1 MSMKK
6 MLAVVAAAS
15 LVAVAAPAFAANP
28 FSDVPMNHWAYD
40 AVEQMA
46 AKGIL
51 EGYPNGTFK
60 GNRAMTRYEI
70 AQMVARMMANGVG
83 GADADKLKA
92 LIVEF
97 APELEALGVKVDGF
111 DGRLSKLEKGVGGIR
126 IWGQTRFDFGSTKH
140 KDDHG
145 VETRGHGF
153 EFHRAR
159 LFMHR
164 DLSDKVSFDFRWHG
178 GQFDRWWATAKDFL
192 GAQGLTFRAGAFYV
206 DWEGPDNMYDSND
219 MWDDDGLF
227 VDGTVRGVNLT
238 YNRGGFTFDAL
249 AGSDYGNDIYKKTT
263 GDEMYGLRLKYET
276 PKFWLS
282 VNGLHFNGTG
292 KGETV
297 RYVDGTVDI
306 DGTTYDKVAE
316 KYRGKDNDTNFKVY
330 WASLGFRF
338 FNGVTLNGAFWKE
351 DIDSIGK
358 VTPKDDDPKAYKIV
372 LGIDQSVLKFTNL
385 RAEYGKMDKGFYV
398 YNGSGWMSWG
408 PYNANDATGTIAED
422 TKFLKISAVQ
432 KWGKKF
438 STYERY
444 AHMDQD
450 DNGKAKEL
458 QFGIGYAYSPNLKF
472 YVDYT
477 KLDGSMSKGKVND
490 KTEDKVIRFRT
501 VLNF

>member
-40 AVEQMA
+40 AVEQLA

-111 DGRLSKLEKGVGGIR
+111 DGRLTKLEKGVGGIR
-126 IWGQTRFDFGSTKH
+126 IWGQTRFDFRQVKH
-140 KDDHG
+140 TDDHD
-145 VETRGHGF
+145 VTTKNHGF
-153 EFHRAR
+153 EFKRAR

-192 GAQGLTFRAGAFYV
+192 GLQGLTFRAGAFYV
-206 DWEGPDNMYDSND
+206 DWEGPDNMYDSGD
-219 MWDDDGLF
+219 MWDDDALF
-227 VDGTVRGVNLT
+227 LDGTVRGVNLT
-238 YNRGGFTFDAL
+238 FNRGGFTFDAL
-249 AGSDYGNDIYKKTT
+249 AGSDYGGDIYKATT
-263 GDEMYGLRLKYET
+263 GDEMYGLRLKFESE
-276 PKFWLS
+276 KFWVS

-292 KGETV
+292 KGKATKIADMADLDADGNPYVKET
-297 RYVDGTVDI
+297 YASGDP
-306 DGTTYDKVAE
+306 
-316 KYRGKDNDTNFKVY
+316 DTNFKVY
-330 WASLGFRF
+330 WASLGFRPLKGF
-338 FNGVTLNGAFWKE
+338 TLNGAFWKE
-351 DIDSIGK
+351 DIDSIGAK
-358 VTPKDDDPKAYKIV
+358 KPDEDDPKAYKIV
-372 LGIDQSVLKFTNL
+372 LGIDQSVLKFTSL

-398 YNGSGWMSWG
+398 YNGSGWMCWG
-408 PYNANDATGTIAED
+408 PYNANAAVGTIAED
-422 TKFLKISAVQ
+422 TKFLKVSAVQ
-432 KWGKKF
+432 KWGAKF

-477 KLDGSMSKGKVND
+477 KLDGSMAKGKVND
-490 KTEDKVIRFRT
+490 KTEDKIIRFRT